1 MSINPKGAV
10 TKGSNQKTVHEVKLL
25 HEPFLFWFFDFNR
38 VKTCTKSQFIPFNQK
53 LTIMVNF
60 WLILASYPTFVPL
73 LFLIKRNK
81 LVFSAAF
88 NFHRLASQLL
98 FPLRVFDINFGWNH
112 CQIRCP
118 CNCNKQ
124 G

>member
-1 MSINPKGAV
+1 MNRFYFGFLTSTEPK
-10 TKGSNQKTVHEVKLL
+10 
-25 HEPFLFWFFDFNR
+25 R
-38 VKTCTKSQFIPFNQK
+38 VPK
-53 LTIMVNF
+53 VNY
-60 WLILASYPTFVPL
+60 WLMLANYPTFVPL